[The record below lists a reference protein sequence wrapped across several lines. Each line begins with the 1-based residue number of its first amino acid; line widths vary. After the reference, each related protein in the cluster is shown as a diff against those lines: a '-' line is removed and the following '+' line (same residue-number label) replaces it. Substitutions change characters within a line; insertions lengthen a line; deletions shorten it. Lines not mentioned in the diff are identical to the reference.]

1 MRWDDTINAV
11 LDRLRSDT
19 ELITA
24 LGGDRITRA
33 DSSVTPQVPGIT
45 YQVTSSRRGENE
57 ESVFTRWDV
66 RAPPVG
72 EAVTIEER
80 LHADLDRSG
89 METLAGI
96 PMWLEH
102 VDGWD
107 VPDAGSGVVQR
118 TVLFRFRVLKES

>member
-11 LDRLRSDT
+11 LGRLRSDT
-19 ELITA
+19 TLTDA

-33 DSSVTPQVPGIT
+33 DTSATPQIPGIT

-57 ESVFTRWDV
+57 ETVFTRWDL
-66 RAPPVG
+66 RAPTLAEV
-72 EAVTIEER
+72 VTIEER
-80 LHADLDRSG
+80 LHADLDRTG
-89 METLAGI
+89 METLSGL

-102 VDGWD
+102 VDAWD
-107 VPDAGSGVVQR
+107 VPEAGAGVVQR